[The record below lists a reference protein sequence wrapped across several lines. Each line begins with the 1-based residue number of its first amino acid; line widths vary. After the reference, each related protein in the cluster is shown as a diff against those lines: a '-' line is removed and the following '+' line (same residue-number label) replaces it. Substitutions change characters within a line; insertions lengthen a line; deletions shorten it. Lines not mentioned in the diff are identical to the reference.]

1 MANTIAQLAV
11 KLGLETTDFTQGIEK
26 AKNQLTDLANKIPT
40 LAAVGVAAFA
50 AMTAKALQFSD
61 QMSDLSDATDISIA
75 SILKISEALEQSGG
89 HSDDATKNLTKF
101 VQKIDEA
108 AQGSKTAQDAFARAG
123 VSLKDLASMS
133 TEQLLNKTTAGI
145 AKIGDVAGRTGVAVA
160 LFGKGIK
167 GVDMEHFNQLV
178 SQSSE
183 EFQKYAD
190 AVSNAA
196 DLHDKLEAKAT
207 KTLVMFTNAFLPALN
222 TMFDALNKNGGAME
236 DVMEI
241 AGKWFKGMIY
251 AGELTVTLF
260 QTINAAVNL
269 IGLTMDDI
277 AHGKFDTFMSRLK
290 EYDAY
295 VGKLREG
302 DKQFAYKL
310 LHPESAVRPTNSEGG
325 RTVTAA
331 KDPEADKQKQ
341 MLYTAS
347 LISTEYQR
355 QVNFSLQQLK
365 TRDAMVGMTN
375 DEKKIQEAINQ
386 QLDST
391 SKKIDEITK
400 LREAAAG
407 RGAEQKVL
415 DMYDKQIEK
424 VKEIGD
430 ASAKAAKQIESASIA
445 SQRTFT
451 FGWQKAFDQ
460 YQEDSQNYAKNAEDS
475 FNAVTGNMT
484 SAIDKFVDSGKL
496 SFKDLA
502 TSIIKDLLKIQL
514 RMAMMQSM
522 SSAFGF
528 MGGLFSTSSSDI
540 MAGSAGTGGFTGVN
554 GASFSLPAAAGGGTI
569 DGPTIV
575 GEHGPEL
582 FIPGRSGSV
591 IPNNTLAG
599 AMGGGSGVTYNGTV
613 IQNMS
618 AIDTQSGLQFLAKNK
633 MGVYSANQSAARS
646 IPTSR

>member
-50 AMTAKALQFSD
+50 AMTAKALEFSD
-61 QMSDLSDATDISIA
+61 RMSDLSDATDISIA

-89 HSDDATKNLTKF
+89 HSDDAAKNLTKF

-108 AQGSKTAQDAFARAG
+108 AQGSKIAQDAFARAG
-123 VSLKDLASMS
+123 VTLKDLASMS

-145 AKIGDVAGRTGVAVA
+145 AQMGDVAGRTGVAVA

-167 GVDMEHFNQLV
+167 GVDMENFNKLI
-178 SQSSE
+178 SESSD

-196 DLHDKLEAKAT
+196 DLHDKLEAKST

-222 TMFDALNKNGGAME
+222 TMFDALNKTGGAME
-236 DVMEI
+236 NVMDI
-241 AGKWFKGMIY
+241 AGKWFQGMIY
-251 AGELTVTLF
+251 AGQLVVTLF

-277 AHGKFDTFMSRLK
+277 AHGKFDNFMNRLK

-302 DKQFAYKL
+302 DKAFAYKL
-310 LHPESAVRPTNSEGG
+310 LHPESAVKATGADTS

-331 KDPEADKQKQ
+331 KDPEADKQRQ

-347 LISTEYQR
+347 LISGEYQR

-365 TRDAMVGMTN
+365 IRDAMVGMTTN
-375 DEKKIQEAINQ
+375 EKKIQEAINQ

-415 DMYDKQIEK
+415 DEYDKQIAK
-424 VKEIGD
+424 VKEIGE
-430 ASAKAAKQIESASIA
+430 ASAKAAKQIEQSSIEA
-445 SQRTFT
+445 QRTFS
-451 FGWQKAFDQ
+451 FGWNKAFAQ
-460 YQEDSQNYAKNAEDS
+460 YAEDAGNYGKMAEDMFAS
-475 FNAVTGNMT
+475 FTGNMN
-484 SAIDKFVDSGKL
+484 SALDKFVDTGKL
-496 SFKDLA
+496 SFSDLA
-502 TSIIKDLLKIQL
+502 SSIIKDLIKIQM
-514 RMAMMQSM
+514 RMLMMQGISSM
-522 SSAFGF
+522 FGGV
-528 MGGLFSTSSSDI
+528 GGLFSGSPQEVSAVTSYVGP
-540 MAGSAGTGGFTGVN
+540 AFAEGGNPPIGVP
-554 GASFSLPAAAGGGTI
+554 SL
-569 DGPTIV
+569 V
-575 GEHGPEL
+575 GERGPEL
-582 FIPGRSGSV
+582 FIPRNAGTI
-591 IPNNTLAG
+591 IPNNKLGDAL
-599 AMGGGSGVTYNGTV
+599 GGGGGVTYNGPV
-613 IQNMS
+613 IQSMQ
-618 AIDTQSGLQFLAKNK
+618 AIDTQSGIQFLAKNK
-633 MGVYSANQSAARS
+633 MTIWSMNQSANRS
-646 IPTSR
+646 IPTGR

>member
-26 AKNQLTDLANKIPT
+26 AKSQLTDLANKIPT
-40 LAAVGVAAFA
+40 LAAVGVAAFT
-50 AMTAKALQFSD
+50 AMTAKALEFSD

-89 HSDDATKNLTKF
+89 NADDAGKNLTKF

-123 VSLKDLASMS
+123 VSLKDLSSMS

-145 AKIGDVAGRTGVAVA
+145 AKMGDVASRTGVTVA
-160 LFGKGIK
+160 LFGKGMK
-167 GVDMEHFNQLV
+167 GVDMEGFNQRIQ
-178 SQSSE
+178 QSSE

-196 DLHDKLEAKAT
+196 DLHDKLSAKST

-222 TMFDALNKNGGAME
+222 TLFDELNKTGGAME
-236 DVMEI
+236 NVMDI

-251 AGELTVTLF
+251 AGQLVVTMF

-295 VGKLREG
+295 VGKLRQG
-302 DKQFAYKL
+302 DKEFAYKL
-310 LHPESAVRPTNSEGG
+310 LHPESAVRATGG
-325 RTVTAA
+325 DTSRTVTAA
-331 KDPEADKQKQ
+331 KDTEALKQQQ

-347 LISTEYQR
+347 LISIEYQR
-355 QVNFSLQQLK
+355 QVDFSLQQLK
-365 TRDAMVGMTN
+365 IRDAMVGMTTN
-375 DEKKIQEAINQ
+375 EKKIQEAINQ
-386 QLDST
+386 QLDAT

-400 LREAAAG
+400 LREAAVG
-407 RGAEQKVL
+407 RGADEKVL
-415 DMYDKQIEK
+415 AEYDKQIAK
-424 VKEIGD
+424 VKEIGE
-430 ASAKAAKQIESASIA
+430 ASVKAAKEIETASIEA
-445 SQRTFT
+445 QRTFG
-451 FGWQKAFDQ
+451 FGWKKAFDQ
-460 YQEDSQNYAKNAEDS
+460 YAENSQDYAKNAEDV
-475 FNAVTGNMT
+475 FNAITNNMT
-484 SAIDKFVDSGKL
+484 SALDKFVDNGKF
-496 SFKDLA
+496 SFEDL
-502 TSIIKDLLKIQL
+502 TQSILKDLLKIQL
-514 RMAMMQSM
+514 RMQMMQIF
-522 SSAFGF
+522 SSAV
-528 MGGLFSTSSSDI
+528 GGIGSLYNLGVRSMNES
-540 MAGSAGTGGFTGVN
+540 SAGFVGPLSSMAT
-554 GASFSLPAAAGGGTI
+554 AATGGTI

-575 GEHGPEL
+575 GENGPEL

-591 IPNNTLAG
+591 IPNNTLAS
-599 AMGGGSGVTYNGTV
+599 AMGGGGVTYNGPV
-613 IQNMS
+613 IQSMQ
-618 AIDTQSGLQFLAKNK
+618 AIDTQSGIQFLAKNK
-633 MGVYSANQSAARS
+633 MTIWSMNQSANRS

>member
-26 AKNQLTDLANKIPT
+26 AKSQLSDLANKIPT
-40 LAAVGVAAFA
+40 LAAVGVAAFG

-89 HSDDATKNLTKF
+89 HADNAGKNLTKF
-101 VQKIDEA
+101 VQSIDEA

-123 VSLKDLASMS
+123 ITLKDLANLS
-133 TEQLLNKTTAGI
+133 TEQLLNKTTEGI
-145 AKIGDVAGRTGVAVA
+145 AKMGDVASRTGVAVA

-167 GVDMEHFNQLV
+167 GVDLPKFNEEIQK
-178 SQSSE
+178 SSE

-196 DLHDKLEAKAT
+196 DLHDKLEAKST
-207 KTLVMFTNAFLPALN
+207 KTLVMFTNAFLPTLN
-222 TMFDALNKNGGAME
+222 TMFDALNKTGGAME
-236 DVMEI
+236 TVMDI
-241 AGKWFKGMIY
+241 AGKWLQGMVY
-251 AGELTVTLF
+251 AGQLAVTMF
-260 QTINAAVNL
+260 QTLNAAVNL
-269 IGLTMDDI
+269 VGLTMDDI

-295 VGKLREG
+295 VGKLRKG
-302 DKQFAYKL
+302 DQEFAYKL
-310 LHPESAVRPTNSEGG
+310 LHPETAVKPTGG
-325 RTVTAA
+325 DTSRTVTAA
-331 KDPEADKQKQ
+331 KDTEADKQKQ
-341 MLYTAS
+341 MLYVAT
-347 LISTEYQR
+347 LISGEYQR

-365 TRDAMVGMTN
+365 TRDAMVGMTT

-400 LREAAAG
+400 LREAAVG
-407 RGAEQKVL
+407 RGAGQKVL
-415 DMYDKQIEK
+415 DEYDKQIEK
-424 VKEIGD
+424 VKEIGEV
-430 ASAKAAKQIESASIA
+430 SAKAAKQIEEQSIA
-445 SQRTFT
+445 SQRTFS
-451 FGWQKAFDQ
+451 FGWNKALSQ
-460 YQEDSQNYAKNAEDS
+460 YSEDAYNYGKMAEES
-475 FNAVTGNMT
+475 FASVTGNMT

-496 SFKDLA
+496 SFSDLA

-528 MGGLFSTSSSDI
+528 MGGLF
-540 MAGSAGTGGFTGVN
+540 GGVN
-554 GASFSLPAAAGGGTI
+554 SSAVAMGQGGGSFTSAAFTLPAAASGGTV
-569 DGPTIV
+569 DGPTLV
-575 GEHGPEL
+575 GENGPEL

-591 IPNNTLAG
+591 IPNNSLSSV
-599 AMGGGSGVTYNGTV
+599 MGGGGGITYNGTV
-613 IQNMS
+613 VQNMQ
-618 AIDTQSGLQFLAKNK
+618 AIDTQSAVQFLAKNK